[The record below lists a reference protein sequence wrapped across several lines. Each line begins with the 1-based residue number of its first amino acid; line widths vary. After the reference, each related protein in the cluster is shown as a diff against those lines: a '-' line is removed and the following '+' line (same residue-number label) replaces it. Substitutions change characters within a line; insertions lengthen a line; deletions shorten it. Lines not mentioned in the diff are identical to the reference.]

1 MPVNLSSSYSQSP
14 LTVVVIGASGDLSMR
29 KIFPAFYALYVQK
42 HLPNNLNIVGFARTP
57 LTTDR
62 FREEIGKW
70 LEKEIKNIT
79 LSEKHAFLANC
90 FYCQGH
96 YDNIEDYNRLGKL
109 IEELEKGEKSNK
121 IYYLAI
127 PPFLFLTVANS
138 LHLSNLTTSTNHH
151 IWTRVVVEKPFGR
164 DRKSSD
170 ELTSGLQKVFR
181 EDQIYRIDHY
191 LAKEVIQNLMVLRFA
206 NLILEPIWNRQYV
219 DNIRISW
226 MEDLSIEGRGGYF
239 DEYGII
245 RDVMQN
251 HLLQMVALIAME
263 QPIRYEADYIRD
275 EKVKVL
281 RCIPPVTLSHLVVGQ
296 YGPGIHKGEHRKGYR
311 EEDGVHPN
319 SITPTYSAVVL
330 FVKNRRWD
338 GVPFLLRAG
347 KGLSKKITE
356 IKVQFKDVPANIF
369 SEIVPH
375 MAPNE
380 LVIRVQP
387 EAMIALKIVNKMPG
401 LALSLSESYLDLSYE
416 SAFET
421 RVPEAYELLLLDV
434 IRGDRSLFIRSDELE
449 SAWDIF
455 TPVLHELENKRIQ
468 PTIYPFGSDGPAS
481 ADLLASRFS
490 TTW

>member
-1 MPVNLSSSYSQSP
+1 MGVSSKTLHTNHS

-42 HLPNNLNIVGFARTP
+42 HLPKKFYIVGFARTS
-57 LTTDR
+57 LNTNT
-62 FREEIGKW
+62 FREQISKW
-70 LEKEIKNIT
+70 LDKEIKNIT
-79 LSEKHAFLANC
+79 LTEKDNFLRNC
-90 FYCQGH
+90 YYCSGN
-96 YDNIEDYNRLGKL
+96 YDSIEDYNKLGKL
-109 IEELEKGEKSNK
+109 IEELEKEEKTNK
-121 IYYLAI
+121 IFYLAI
-127 PPFLFLTVANS
+127 PPFLFLTVSNT
-138 LHLSNLTTSTNHH
+138 LHLSNLAHNPHNTT
-151 IWTRVVVEKPFGR
+151 WTRVVVEKPFGR
-164 DRKSSD
+164 DRESSD
-170 ELTSGLQKVFR
+170 ELTLGLQKVFR
-181 EDQIYRIDHY
+181 EDQIFRIDHY

-219 DNIRISW
+219 DNVRISW
-226 MEDLSIEGRGGYF
+226 MEDLGVEGRAGYF

-263 QPIRYEADYIRD
+263 QPIRYDADYIRD

-281 RCIPPVTLSHLVVGQ
+281 RCIPPVSLSQIVIGQ
-296 YGPGIHKGEHRKGYR
+296 YGPGIHNGLQKVGYR
-311 EEDGVHPN
+311 DEEGIPKN

-330 FVKNRRWD
+330 SIKNRRWD

-347 KGLSKKITE
+347 KGLSKKMTE

-369 SEIVPH
+369 AGIVPH
-375 MAPNE
+375 IAPNE

-387 EAMIALKIVNKMPG
+387 EAMIAFKIVNKVPG
-401 LALSLSESYLDLSYE
+401 LTLSLSESYLDLSYE
-416 SAFET
+416 SAFEM

-434 IRGDRSLFIRSDELE
+434 IRGDKSLFIRSDELE
-449 SAWDIF
+449 AAWDIF

-481 ADLLASRFS
+481 ADLLASRFG

>member
-1 MPVNLSSSYSQSP
+1 MGVSP
-14 LTVVVIGASGDLSMR
+14 KTLHTNRSLTVVVIGASGDLSMR

-42 HLPNNLNIVGFARTP
+42 HLPQKFSIVGFARTS
-57 LTTDR
+57 LNTDT
-62 FREEIGKW
+62 FREQISKW
-70 LEKEIKNIT
+70 LDKEIKNIT
-79 LSEKHAFLANC
+79 LTEKDNFLRNC
-90 FYCQGH
+90 FYCSGN
-96 YDNIEDYNRLGKL
+96 YDSIEDYNKLGKL
-109 IEELEKGEKSNK
+109 IEELEKEGKTNK
-121 IYYLAI
+121 IFYLAI
-127 PPFLFLTVANS
+127 PPFLFLTVSNT
-138 LHLSNLTTSTNHH
+138 LHLSNLAHNPDNST
-151 IWTRVVVEKPFGR
+151 WTRVVVEKPFGR
-164 DRKSSD
+164 DRESSD
-170 ELTSGLQKVFR
+170 ELTLGLQKVFR
-181 EDQIYRIDHY
+181 EDQIFRIDHY

-219 DNIRISW
+219 DNVRISW
-226 MEDLSIEGRGGYF
+226 MEDLGVEGRAGYF

-263 QPIRYEADYIRD
+263 QPIRYDADYIRD

-281 RCIPPVTLSHLVVGQ
+281 RCIPPVSLSQIVIGQ
-296 YGPGIHKGEHRKGYR
+296 YGPGTHNGVQKVGYR
-311 EEDGVHPN
+311 DEEGIPKN

-330 FVKNRRWD
+330 SVKNRRWD

-347 KGLSKKITE
+347 KGLSKKMTE

-369 SEIVPH
+369 AGIVPH
-375 MAPNE
+375 IAPNE

-387 EAMIALKIVNKMPG
+387 EAMIAFKIVNKVPG
-401 LALSLSESYLDLSYE
+401 LTLSLSESYLDLSYE
-416 SAFET
+416 SAFEM

-434 IRGDRSLFIRSDELE
+434 IRGDKSLFIRSDELE
-449 SAWDIF
+449 AAWDIF

-481 ADLLASRFS
+481 ADLLASKFG

>member
-1 MPVNLSSSYSQSP
+1 MQGNLKSVYSQVP

-42 HLPNNLNIVGFARTP
+42 HLPHKFYIVGFARTP
-57 LTTDR
+57 LNTDS
-62 FREEIGKW
+62 FREQIGLW
-70 LEKEIKNIT
+70 LEKEVRNIS
-79 LSEKHAFLANC
+79 LKERDDFIGNC
-90 FYCQGH
+90 YYCQGN
-96 YDNIEDYNRLGKL
+96 YNNIDDYNRLGKL
-109 IEELEKGEKSNK
+109 IEELEKNEKSNK
-121 IYYLAI
+121 IYYMAI
-127 PPFLFLTVANS
+127 PPFLFLTVSNS
-138 LHLSNLTTSTNHH
+138 LHLSNLSNDSGGQT
-151 IWTRVVVEKPFGR
+151 WTRVVVEKPFGR
-164 DRKSSD
+164 DRESSD
-170 ELTSGLQKVFR
+170 ELTVGLQRVFR

-226 MEDLSIEGRGGYF
+226 MEDLGVEGRGGYF

-275 EKVKVL
+275 EKVKIL
-281 RCIPPVTLSHLVVGQ
+281 RCITPVSLSHLVIGQ
-296 YGPGIHKGEHRKGYR
+296 YGPGIHKGEQKVGYR
-311 EEDGVHPN
+311 EEEGISLS

-347 KGLSKKITE
+347 KGLSKKMTE

-375 MAPNE
+375 MSPNE

-387 EAMIALKIVNKMPG
+387 EAMIALKIVNKVPG
-401 LALSLSESYLDLSYE
+401 LTLSLRESYLDLSYE

-481 ADLLASRFS
+481 ADLLASRFG